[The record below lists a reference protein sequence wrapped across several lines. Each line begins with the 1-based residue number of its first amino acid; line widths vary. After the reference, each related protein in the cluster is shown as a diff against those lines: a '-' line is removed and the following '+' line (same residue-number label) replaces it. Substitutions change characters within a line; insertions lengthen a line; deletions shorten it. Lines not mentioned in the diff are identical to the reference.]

1 MKNKPKMT
9 KNVGK
14 GSREEELP
22 SRFAKAELTGGD
34 AFQRS
39 MNNYSKKTPG
49 HLNSNMP
56 NIFMIS
62 MRGR

>member
-1 MKNKPKMT
+1 MQYKSKVT

-49 HLNSNMP
+49 RLNSNMP
-56 NIFMIS
+56 SIFMMG
-62 MRGR
+62 MRAR

>member
-1 MKNKPKMT
+1 MKQPKIT
-9 KNVGK
+9 KVKGK

-49 HLNSNMP
+49 HLNSKMP
-56 NIFMIS
+56 NIFMMG
-62 MRGR
+62 MRVR